1 MNLQM
6 LIVGISCGEDL
17 GAVWTGVGG
26 QVGQVLGLHVVLEC
40 GEAAA
45 GLDDAALCALI
56 LTRPELDN
64 PLPDQAAYNFPLV

>member
-6 LIVGISCGEDL
+6 LIVGIRCGEDFR
-17 GAVWTGVGG
+17 AVRTGVCGE
-26 QVGQVLGLHVVLEC
+26 VGQVLGLHVVLEC

-45 GLDDAALCALI
+45 GLDYAALCALI

>member
-6 LIVGISCGEDL
+6 LIVGIRCGEDFR
-17 GAVWTGVGG
+17 AVRTCVGG
-26 QVGQVLGLHVVLEC
+26 EVGQVLGLHVVLER

-64 PLPDQAAYNFPLV
+64 PFPDQAAYNFPLV